1 MDKEKVKEVSDS
13 ILSAFGKVIVD
24 NIKYIVVLVLG
35 WFIGVLSTSNMN
47 NISENN
53 VGCLFSC
60 TYAPIYNA
68 TPTNKE
74 KREAPKAL
82 SVLIRKEDLE
92 LIHGFEVKA

>member
-1 MDKEKVKEVSDS
+1 MDKEKVREVSDS

-24 NIKYIVVLVLG
+24 NIKYIVILIFG

-53 VGCLFSC
+53 VGCIFSC

-68 TPTNKE
+68 MPTNEE
-74 KREAPKAL
+74 KRKSPKAVSL
-82 SVLIRKEDLE
+82 LHRKEDLE
-92 LIHGFEVKA
+92 LSYGFEIKT